1 MKKRTRVF
9 AVACAAALLCI
20 WSGCSSEEGLLPTGS
35 SPVPP
40 RPTLP
45 PLPPLPVPPPASSGT
60 SHQKSKAPGR
70 DADGERKKD
79 RKKKDQSDSSD
90 AGRDRPKGDETSSD
104 KRASR
109 ITNEASKDGKS
120 GSFAAE
126 IDIDRENSKIEIKA
140 VLVRPKASDGVD
152 PSAEEV
158 ALDVGSFSLTIPA
171 GSFKLTETTPVSQF
185 RFEGDVDGVN
195 LEMSIRI
202 FDELVWFDAEA
213 EPAEL
218 PVSSSPLVVA
228 FRIGDDTATTTAT
241 ADIR

>member
-1 MKKRTRVF
+1 M
-9 AVACAAALLCI
+9 
-20 WSGCSSEEGLLPTGS
+20 PTGS

-45 PLPPLPVPPPASSGT
+45 PLQELPPASTGT
-60 SHQKSKAPGR
+60 SHQKSKTPGS
-70 DADGERKKD
+70 DVDGKRKKD
-79 RKKKDQSDSSD
+79 RKKKDQSDGS
-90 AGRDRPKGDETSSD
+90 GPNGDETSSD
-104 KRASR
+104 TRASR
-109 ITNEASKDGKS
+109 NTDKASKDGKS

-152 PSAEEV
+152 PAAEEV
-158 ALDVGSFSLTIPA
+158 ALDVGSFSMTIPA

-241 ADIR
+241 ADIP

>member
-9 AVACAAALLCI
+9 AVACTAALLCI
-20 WSGCSSEEGLLPTGS
+20 WSGCGSEEEGLLPTGS

-40 RPTLP
+40 RPTLRPTLP

-60 SHQKSKAPGR
+60 SHRKSEAPGS
-70 DADGERKKD
+70 DVDGKRKKD
-79 RKKKDQSDSSD
+79 RKRKDQSDGS
-90 AGRDRPKGDETSSD
+90 GPKGDETSSD

-109 ITNEASKDGKS
+109 NTDKASKDGKS

-140 VLVRPKASDGVD
+140 VLARPKASDGAD
-152 PSAEEV
+152 PSTEEV
-158 ALDVGSFSLTIPA
+158 ALDVGSFSITIPA
-171 GSFKLTETTPVSQF
+171 GSFKLKETTPVSQF

-195 LEMSIRI
+195 LEMTIRI

>member
-45 PLPPLPVPPPASSGT
+45 PLQELPPASTGT
-60 SHQKSKAPGR
+60 SHQKSKTPGS
-70 DADGERKKD
+70 DVDGKRKKD
-79 RKKKDQSDSSD
+79 RKKKDQSDGS
-90 AGRDRPKGDETSSD
+90 GPNGDETSSD
-104 KRASR
+104 TRASR
-109 ITNEASKDGKS
+109 NTDKASKDGKL

-158 ALDVGSFSLTIPA
+158 ALDVGSFSMTIPA